1 MKQRIIPF
9 GVIGCGLMG
18 REFASAA
25 ARWCHLAEVDFS
37 PQIVAACNRHP
48 KPLEWFR
55 SQVPSLQIATAD
67 YHELLDSP
75 QVEAVYVAVPHD
87 QHQAIYTDVIRA
99 GKHLLAEKPFG
110 IDLAANQAILQAVQE
125 NPSGLVRCSSQFPFF
140 PGAYRIF
147 QWLGEGRFGKI
158 IGIEAGFWHSSDLD
172 PHKPINWKRKIAI
185 NGEYGCMG
193 DLGMHVLH
201 LPLRV
206 GWMPSNVRA
215 LLSKIIRERP
225 DKDGT
230 LVPCETWDNAILAC
244 ETHTPEQQFPMLLSF
259 KRIAPG
265 HANTWFL
272 HIYGTAWSAEFSTQ
286 NPKQLRYLPYT
297 AGGSQEWHTLDVPYQ
312 SGYPTITGSIFEFGF
327 SDAILQMWAAF
338 CDELVHG
345 LNGMTQPLR
354 CALPEETALSHRLFT
369 AALESQHTGQTIHL

>member
-1 MKQRIIPF
+1 MSQRIIPF

-25 ARWCHLAEVDFS
+25 ARWCHLVGADFA
-37 PQIVAACNRHP
+37 PRIVAACNRSP
-48 KPLEWFR
+48 AGLDWFR
-55 SQVPSLQIATAD
+55 AQVPTLQLATTD
-67 YHELLDSP
+67 YHALLDSP
-75 QVEAVYVAVPHD
+75 QVEAVYIAVPHD
-87 QHQAIYTDVIRA
+87 QHQAIYTEAIRA

-125 NPSGLVRCSSQFPFF
+125 NPSSLVRCSSQFPFF

-158 IGIEAGFWHSSDLD
+158 IEIEAGFWHSSDLD
-172 PHKPINWKRKIAI
+172 PHKPINWKRIIAI

-201 LPLRV
+201 IPLRV

-215 LLSKIIRERP
+215 LLSKIFRERP
-225 DKDGT
+225 DKDGIF
-230 LVPCETWDNAILAC
+230 VPCETWDNAILAC
-244 ETHTPEQQFPMLLSF
+244 DTNTPEQQFPMILSF

-272 HIYGTAWSAEFSTQ
+272 RIYGTAWSAEFSTQ

-297 AGGSQEWHTLDVPYQ
+297 RGGSQEWHTLDVPYQ
-312 SGYPTITGSIFEFGF
+312 SAYPAITGSIFEFGF

-345 LNGMTQPLR
+345 IGGMVQPLR
-354 CALPEETALSHRLFT
+354 CALPEETALSHHLFT
-369 AALESQHTGQTIHL
+369 AALESQRTGQTIPL

>member
-1 MKQRIIPF
+1 MIQRAISF

-18 REFASAA
+18 REFASAT
-25 ARWCHLAEVDFS
+25 ARWCHLTGVDFR
-37 PQIVAACNRHP
+37 PQIVAACDRNP
-48 KPLEWFR
+48 PAVDWFR
-55 SQVPSLQIATAD
+55 SNIPSVQFATTD
-67 YHELLDSP
+67 YRALLDSP
-75 QVEAVYVAVPHD
+75 RLEAVYIAVPHN

-110 IDLAANQAILQAVQE
+110 IDLAANQTIMQTAQL
-125 NPSGLVRCSSQFPFF
+125 NPPVLVRCTSQFPFF

-147 QWLGEGRFGKI
+147 QWVSDGRFGKI
-158 IGIEAGFWHSSDLD
+158 IEIEAGFWHSSDLD
-172 PHKPINWKRKIAI
+172 PNKSINWKRMVAI

-201 LPLRV
+201 IPLRL
-206 GWMPSNVRA
+206 GWMPANVYA
-215 LLSKIIRERP
+215 ILSKIVRERL
-225 DKDGT
+225 DIDGRR
-230 LVPCETWDNAILAC
+230 VPCETWDNAVLAC
-244 ETHTPEQQFPMLLSF
+244 ETFTADQHFPMFLSF

-272 HIYGTAWSAEFSTQ
+272 RIYGTACSAEFSTQ

-297 AGGSQEWHTLDVPYQ
+297 PGGPQEWHTLDVTYQ
-312 SGYPTITGSIFEFGF
+312 PAYPVITGSIFEFGF

-345 LNGMTQPLR
+345 AETMMQPLR
-354 CALPEETALSHRLFT
+354 CVLPQETALSHQLFT
-369 AALESQHTGQTIHL
+369 AALESQRTTQSIPL

>member
-1 MKQRIIPF
+1 MRQRIIPF

-25 ARWCHLAEVDFS
+25 ARWCHLVGVDFV
-37 PQIVAACNRHP
+37 PQIVAACNRSP
-48 KPLEWFR
+48 AGLDWFR
-55 SQVPSLQIATAD
+55 AQVPTLQLATTD

-87 QHQAIYTDVIRA
+87 QHQEIYTEAIHA

-125 NPSGLVRCSSQFPFF
+125 NPSSLVRCSSQFPFF

-147 QWLGEGRFGKI
+147 QWLGEDRFGKI
-158 IGIEAGFWHSSDLD
+158 IEIEAGFWHSSDLD
-172 PHKPINWKRKIAI
+172 PHKPINWKRKIAF

-201 LPLRV
+201 IPLRV

-215 LLSKIIRERP
+215 LLSKIYRERP

-230 LVPCETWDNAILAC
+230 FVPCETWDNAILAC
-244 ETHTPEQQFPMLLSF
+244 EINTPEQQFPMMLVLQAYRPRACQYLVPAHLWDRMVC
-259 KRIAPG
+259 RIFHPEPQA
-265 HANTWFL
+265 A
-272 HIYGTAWSAEFSTQ
+272 A
-286 NPKQLRYLPYT
+286 LP
-297 AGGSQEWHTLDVPYQ
+297 SL
-312 SGYPTITGSIFEFGF
+312 YP
-327 SDAILQMWAAF
+327 
-338 CDELVHG
+338 
-345 LNGMTQPLR
+345 R
-354 CALPEETALSHRLFT
+354 CAAGMAYVGCSLPVSVSCHYRQYLRVRFLRRYSANVGGLL
-369 AALESQHTGQTIHL
+369 